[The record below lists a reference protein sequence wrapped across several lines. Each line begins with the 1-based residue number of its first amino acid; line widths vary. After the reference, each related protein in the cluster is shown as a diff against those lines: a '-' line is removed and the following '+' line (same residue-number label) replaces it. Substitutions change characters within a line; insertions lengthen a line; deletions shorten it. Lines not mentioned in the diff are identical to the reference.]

1 MKREDIMR
9 KAIDEACCALE
20 QGEIPVGAVIVSGG
34 EIIASAH
41 NEREGLCDPTAHAE
55 VLAIRRAAK
64 KLGRRRL
71 HGCTLYVTLEP
82 CPMCAGTIV
91 MSGLDEVVFG
101 AYDRTAGCAG
111 SVYSLT
117 EDPAFMNAVPC
128 AGGLLEAKCS
138 QIMSDFFESRREEK
152 DL

>member
-82 CPMCAGTIV
+82 CPMCAGAIA
-91 MSGLDEVVFG
+91 MSGIKRLVFG
-101 AYDRTAGCAG
+101 ASDTQYGCAG
-111 SVYSLT
+111 SIYRLT
-117 EDPAFMNAVPC
+117 EDPAFPNYCPAD
-128 AGGLLEAKCS
+128 GGLMKEECAFILD
-138 QIMSDFFESRREEK
+138 DFWKNTRRKK
-152 DL
+152 D